1 MLWAKVG
8 CGHFTAPYL
17 SRGCHSVWN
26 SSIPFSA
33 WGTSA
38 PELSLTPERVA
49 CPWELVL
56 PGVGGAEGRVLPAGG
71 ADLARQLRLRRPTP
85 LRHVSWGSACVR
97 HAAGRLYLDLLSSLW
112 PRPHLWSSA
121 SWPLHGVHIT
131 HASLTVPSHL
141 SSPPSGTLTPT
152 TPHPHRGAQSPGS
165 PSPSLSEEPAEGLA
179 HKLSAPFSRPTGPHP
194 PAAHFSE
201 VMLSPPDPTTPC
213 SSHPAL
219 LLPLQG
225 HPPLGV
231 PRLFSLPPKP
241 TSPPRSPA
249 LPETVSTTPLPDLW
263 VALSHAP
270 VSGPLDVTS
279 QQHLGPGVTLLQ
291 VSHLASGTP
300 CPLGGPAVSHL
311 SSASVPEGPSRCPH
325 SQPL

>member
-1 MLWAKVG
+1 MG

-121 SWPLHGVHIT
+121 SWPLQGVHIT

-141 SSPPSGTLTPT
+141 SSPPSGILTPT

-179 HKLSAPFSRPTGPHP
+179 HKLSAPFSRPTDPHP
-194 PAAHFSE
+194 PAASLISLKSCCPLLIPLHPAAPTRLSSCPCRVTRPWGFHVSSLSL
-201 VMLSPPDPTTPC
+201 LSPPV
-213 SSHPAL
+213 HPG
-219 LLPLQG
+219 PQ
-225 HPPLGV
+225 P
-231 PRLFSLPPKP
+231 SPKP
-241 TSPPRSPA
+241 SQLLHSRACGSHCRT
-249 LPETVSTTPLPDLW
+249 LP
-263 VALSHAP
+263 
-270 VSGPLDVTS
+270 S
-279 QQHLGPGVTLLQ
+279 Q
-291 VSHLASGTP
+291 
-300 CPLGGPAVSHL
+300 
-311 SSASVPEGPSRCPH
+311 VPWT
-325 SQPL
+325 